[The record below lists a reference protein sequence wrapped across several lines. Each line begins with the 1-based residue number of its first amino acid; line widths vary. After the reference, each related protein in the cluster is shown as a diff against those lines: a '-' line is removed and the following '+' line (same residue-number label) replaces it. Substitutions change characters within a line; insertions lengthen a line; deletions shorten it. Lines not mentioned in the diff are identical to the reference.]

1 MRPVTVTVGP
11 LATASVNNIST
22 SQTPAAAGQLAIN
35 GTLAAYSFTGT
46 AAISGNTMTV
56 SVATS
61 GAIYIGM
68 NINGAGVAGL
78 TKVTGFLTGTGGTG
92 TYTVNN
98 SQTFSSG
105 TIYGLVVA
113 TLDTPRRV
121 LITTSGNESSNTF
134 TVIGTDAGGN
144 FQSEVVTGPNV
155 ANAYTNLDFK
165 TVTAVVIS
173 GAASGAV
180 TVGTNNIASS
190 PWVRFDDYAL
200 SQAAIQC
207 TLTNSA
213 TYTVQQTLQDPNSP
227 TNPVNAYS
235 VVWINSSDAAAVNA
249 TTSIQTSYQ
258 YSPAYAKVT
267 LTAGAGSVTATFTQF
282 GVAPY

>member
-134 TVIGTDAGGN
+134 TVIGADAGGN

>member
-11 LATASVNNIST
+11 LATASANNIAT

-35 GTLAAYSFTGT
+35 GSLASSSFTGT
-46 AAISGNTMTV
+46 ASISGNVMTV
-56 SVATS
+56 SAVSS
-61 GAIYIGM
+61 GIVYVGM
-68 NINGAGVAGL
+68 SINGAGVSAS
-78 TKVTGFLTGTGGTG
+78 TIVTGVLTGTGGTG

-105 TIYGLVVA
+105 TIYGAVVA
-113 TLDTPRRV
+113 TLDTARRV
-121 LITTSGNESSNTF
+121 LITTSGNESSRTF
-134 TVIGTDAGGN
+134 TITGTDANGN
-144 FQSEVVTGPNV
+144 IQSEVVTGPNV

-165 TVTAVVIS
+165 TVTAVVINGS
-173 GAASGAV
+173 ASGAV
-180 TVGTNNIASS
+180 TIGTNNIASS

-227 TNPVNAYS
+227 TNSVNAYS

>member
-78 TKVTGFLTGTGGTG
+78 TKVTGVLTGTGGTG

-134 TVIGTDAGGN
+134 TVIGTDASGN
-144 FQSEVVTGPNV
+144 FQSEVVTGPNA